1 MMEQTVARTE
11 TAWGNDGD
19 KDFPRLLENWVRG
32 PTVEERL
39 MAIFAMVGRKISSDE
54 AALVWQKLLKHC
66 GADLSPEVFEQ
77 LTRQLIALAPE
88 YKLAEKLY
96 FALMTS
102 RRRQES
108 SPGIVFMITSCF
120 RYLDKARQVKAELEG
135 RGGHVC
141 IVVGDPSV
149 PSSIAVDDVVKLPVP
164 DCYEALTLK
173 VLEGL
178 TWVRQTY
185 GAVSVAKVD
194 DDMRFNDRFN
204 PSELINVANSL
215 QYAGQLWGGMCD
227 RAWHLGKTM
236 MPTPIYSRRQR
247 GMFAYG
253 PMYLMGPKA
262 VDHLVRTW
270 VHFPGEV
277 AGRIYEDRAIGELL
291 AEGGIPLNSYPIAQM
306 GGVVDQTERLIS
318 EATSVKET
326 K

>member
-1 MMEQTVARTE
+1 MGQTAARTA
-11 TAWGNDGD
+11 TPWGSESNQ
-19 KDFPRLLENWVRG
+19 DFSKMLEQWVKG
-32 PTVEERL
+32 PTVEDRL
-39 MAIFAMVGRKISSDE
+39 LTIFAMVGRKVSSDE

-66 GADLSPEVFEQ
+66 GADLAPEVFEQ
-77 LTRQLIALAPE
+77 LTRQLIILAPE
-88 YKLAEKLY
+88 YKLAEQLY
-96 FALMTS
+96 VALMTS

-120 RYLDKARQVKAELEG
+120 RYLDKARQVKAALEG
-135 RGGHVC
+135 GGGHAC
-141 IVVGDPSV
+141 IVVGNPSV
-149 PSSIAVDDVVKLPVP
+149 PSSIAVDDVVMLPVP

-204 PSELINVANSL
+204 PSDLANVANAL
-215 QYAGQLWGGMCD
+215 QYAGQPWGGVCD

-236 MPTPIYSRRQR
+236 TPTPIYNRRQR

-291 AEGGIPLNSYPIAQM
+291 AEGGIPLKSYPIAQM
-306 GGVVDQTERLIS
+306 GGVVDQTERLIP
-318 EATSVKET
+318 EATSVKEI